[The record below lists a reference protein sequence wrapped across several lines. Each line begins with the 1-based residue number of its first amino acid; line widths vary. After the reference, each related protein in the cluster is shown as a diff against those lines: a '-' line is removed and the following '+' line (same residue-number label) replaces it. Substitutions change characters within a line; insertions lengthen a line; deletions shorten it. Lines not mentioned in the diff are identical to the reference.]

1 MSDENFLSRW
11 SRRKAAAKV
20 GPASQS
26 ADVPAKPT
34 SATGPVGPTAAVPA
48 KPAPVVGKPGAGTQA
63 PEPLPPVESLTIDS
77 DFSPFMQSGVDP
89 LLRRQALKTLLH
101 DPRFNVM
108 DGLDTYIADF
118 SQSDPLPDGWL
129 EKMNQVKH
137 LGIFSEPDEEVAASP
152 AAPPAAAEKAQP
164 EQPVEAEPEAPQPD
178 TSSTQISPSQ
188 VGKTTP
194 RPGGDPDVLV

>member
-11 SRRKAAAKV
+11 SRKKAASKA
-20 GPASQS
+20 GPAGPS
-26 ADVPAKPT
+26 AD
-34 SATGPVGPTAAVPA
+34 VPA

-63 PEPLPPVESLTIDS
+63 SAAPTAAVPAPGGTQSPEPLPPTESLTIDS

-108 DGLDTYIADF
+108 DGLDTYIADY

-137 LGIFSEPDEEVAASP
+137 LGIFKDPDEEAAP
-152 AAPPAAAEKAQP
+152 GAAPPPEAAEKAQA
-164 EQPVEAEPEAPQPD
+164 EQPVEPELPEPRPD
-178 TSSTQISPSQ
+178 TSSAQISPPQ
-188 VGKTTP
+188 VGKSNPP
-194 RPGGDPDVLV
+194 RDGDADVLV